1 MCVLGEHLT
10 FYCVCVVYIYI
21 YVCVC
26 VCAYIYASVCVL
38 GVHLT
43 YYKGEYVCMCSRCTP
58 NLF

>member
-10 FYCVCVVYIYI
+10 FYCV
-21 YVCVC
+21 YVCVYTFYWVC
-26 VCAYIYASVCVL
+26 VVCIYMPLCVL

-43 YYKGEYVCMCSRCTP
+43 YCKGEYVCMCSRCTP